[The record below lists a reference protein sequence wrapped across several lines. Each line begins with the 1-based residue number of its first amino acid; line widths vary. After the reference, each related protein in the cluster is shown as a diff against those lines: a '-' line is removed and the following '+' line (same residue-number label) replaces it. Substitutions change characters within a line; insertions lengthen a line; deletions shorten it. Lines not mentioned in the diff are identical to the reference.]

1 MNKVPTRSPTHR
13 EIDFG
18 KLGGL
23 GLDLEDVAVDGVVA
37 LPALIELAEDRG
49 RPPSH
54 YLAGLSLAS
63 ELTLAAG
70 DAKTTVTA
78 CVGKCQSWGAL
89 DTIDHAIDL
98 LQARPGRFSIA
109 VRSCLDQCDKAA
121 VVRIDSPAGTVV
133 ITEVS
138 KAKLDEA
145 LAAIEA

>member
-13 EIDFG
+13 EVDFA

-23 GLDLEDVAVDGVVA
+23 GLDLEDVAVDGVVS

-63 ELTLAAG
+63 ELALAAG
-70 DAKTTVTA
+70 TAPTTITA

-98 LQARPGRFSIA
+98 LQAKPGRFSLA
-109 VRSCLDQCDKAA
+109 VRSCLDRCDRAA
-121 VVRIDSPAGTVV
+121 VVQIDSPAGTVV

-138 KAKLDEA
+138 PVRLDEA
-145 LAAIEA
+145 LAAVES